1 MPRLATVACI
11 FYIAENNCRMYI
23 KKLVCILLLF
33 SGMSA
38 ASRLV
43 AQEHK
48 KERNYLY
55 NEFRRGG
62 GDVAFNGIAAWREG
76 RLKSVADKMAALPA
90 ASKVLLLKEADKAL
104 AFNWPALP
112 ATLYLEYRDNGN
124 RINFEN
130 AQFERRKVLT
140 ALVAGELAGGNGKY
154 IPQIIN
160 GLWAILEEST
170 WVLPAHVG
178 AQKAGTDLAD
188 PTEPVVDLFAGETSA
203 TLSWAQFLL
212 HDQLDKFSPI
222 VNKRINYELQ
232 HRIVEPFLQ
241 RNDFWWM
248 GFRGNTVNNWN
259 IWINTNVLQT
269 ALLSINE
276 TDIRNKVIE
285 KTIHSADNFL
295 NGYPDDGGCDEGP
308 TYWGHA
314 GGKLI
319 EFITWLSDA
328 SAHQLSWSNNE
339 LVHQIG
345 AYIYKMHVD
354 SSRFVNFADASA
366 STIPPPHTVY
376 LYGTTFH
383 DPLLTNFAAYLS
395 WLDNRDSLRIKAPSL
410 AFFIYNLE
418 CRDALLAT
426 PATAP
431 YTAVNWLPDLQVLSL
446 RSQAGTSKG
455 LFFAAL
461 GGHNAESH
469 NHNDVGN
476 FVLYMD
482 GKPALIDVGV
492 GTYTKQTFS
501 ADRYKL
507 WFMQSQWH
515 NCPTINGVQQK
526 DGRRFQANDVQ
537 YGNYKLSMDI
547 AAAYPE
553 AAMVQ
558 SWKRTFTFSP
568 AKTSLVLQEAY
579 QLKEWKEAFL
589 LHFMTALTADTHTPG
604 KVMLKGETATLSMT
618 YDPALFEV
626 VTERQEVTDGR
637 LSPVWGDHVT
647 RISLKARIQALKGQH
662 TVKFVMSRQGYR

>member
-1 MPRLATVACI
+1 
-11 FYIAENNCRMYI
+11 MYI
-23 KKLVCILLLF
+23 KKIVGAILLF
-33 SGMSA
+33 SGIGFVKDS
-38 ASRLV
+38 L
-43 AQEHK
+43 AQEQK
-48 KERNYLY
+48 KDRNYLY
-55 NEFRRGG
+55 NEYQRGG
-62 GDVAFNGIAAWREG
+62 GEAVFKDLAQWKQD
-76 RLKSVADKMAALPA
+76 RLKSIADKMAALPA
-90 ASKVLLLKEADKAL
+90 VTKATLIKEADKAM
-104 AFNWPALP
+104 AFSWPSLP

-124 RINFEN
+124 RINFESV
-130 AQFERRKVLT
+130 QSERRRVLT
-140 ALVAGELAGGNGKY
+140 TLVAGELAGGNGKY
-154 IPQIIN
+154 VPQIVN
-160 GLWAILEEST
+160 GLWLILEEST

-178 AQKAGTDLAD
+178 VQKAGSGLAD
-188 PTEPVVDLFAGETSA
+188 PAEPIVDLVAGETAA
-203 TLSWAQFLL
+203 TLSWTQFLL
-212 HDQLDKFSPI
+212 HDQLDKISPM
-222 VNKRINYELQ
+222 VNKRITYELQ
-232 HRIVEPFLQ
+232 HRVVEPFLK
-241 RNDFWWM
+241 RSDFWWM
-248 GFRGNTVNNWN
+248 GWAGRTVNNWN

-276 TDIRNKVIE
+276 TDTRNKLIE
-285 KTIHSADNFL
+285 KAIRSADNFV

-319 EFITWLSDA
+319 EFITLLNNA
-328 SAHQLSWSNNE
+328 SAHKLNWSNNE
-339 LVHQIG
+339 LIHQIG

-376 LYGTTFH
+376 LYGTAFQ
-383 DPLLTNFAAYLS
+383 DPLLINFAAYLS
-395 WLDNRDSLRIKAPSL
+395 RLDNPDSMNIKAPSL

-426 PATAP
+426 KPAAP
-431 YTAVNWLPDLQVLSL
+431 YTAVNWLPDLQVVSI

-515 NCPTINGVQQK
+515 NCPTINGVQQQ
-526 DGRRFQANDVQ
+526 DGRRFQANDVHFS
-537 YGNYKLSMDI
+537 NNKLSMDI
-547 AAAYPE
+547 AAAYPA

-558 SWKRTFTFSP
+558 SWKRTFTFAP
-568 AKTSLVLQEAY
+568 AKTSLQLEEAY

-589 LHFMTALTADTHTPG
+589 LHFMTCLPADTNAAG
-604 KVMLKGETATLSMT
+604 KVILKGATANLTIS

-626 VTERQEVTDGR
+626 ITERQEVADGR
-637 LSPVWGDHVT
+637 LLPVWGDHVT
-647 RISLKARIQALKGQH
+647 RISLKARRQVLKGQH
-662 TVKFVMSRQGYR
+662 KIQFVMSR

>member
-1 MPRLATVACI
+1 MDVKKIVCAILFFSVIGLAKDAI
-11 FYIAENNCRMYI
+11 
-23 KKLVCILLLF
+23 
-33 SGMSA
+33 
-38 ASRLV
+38 
-43 AQEHK
+43 AQESK
-48 KERNYLY
+48 KDRNYLY
-55 NEFRRGG
+55 NEYQHGG
-62 GDVAFNGIAAWREG
+62 GKAAFKDLAQWRQG
-76 RLKSVADKMAALPA
+76 RLKSIADKMAALPA
-90 ASKVLLLKEADKAL
+90 VTKATLLKEADKAL
-104 AFNWPALP
+104 SFNWPSLP

-124 RINFEN
+124 RSNFESV
-130 AQFERRKVLT
+130 QSERRRVLT
-140 ALVAGELAGGNGKY
+140 TLVAGELAGGNGKY
-154 IPQIIN
+154 LPQIVN
-160 GLWAILEEST
+160 GLWLILEEST
-170 WVLPAHVG
+170 WVLPAHIGV
-178 AQKAGTDLAD
+178 QKAGSGLAD
-188 PTEPVVDLFAGETSA
+188 PTEPIVDLVAGETSA
-203 TLSWAQFLL
+203 TLSWVQFLL
-212 HDQLDKFSPI
+212 HDQLDKISPM

-248 GFRGNTVNNWN
+248 GWTGRSVNNWN

-276 TDIRNKVIE
+276 TDIRNEVIE
-285 KTIHSADNFL
+285 KAIRSADNFV
-295 NGYPDDGGCDEGP
+295 NGYPQDGGCDEGP

-319 EFITWLSDA
+319 EFITLLNDA
-328 SAHQLSWSNNE
+328 SAHKLNWGNNE
-339 LVHQIG
+339 LIHQIG

-376 LYGTTFH
+376 LYGTAFQ
-383 DPLLTNFAAYLS
+383 DPLLLYFAAYLS
-395 WLDNRDSLRIKAPSL
+395 RLDNPDSLKVKAPSL

-426 PATAP
+426 KAAAP
-431 YTAVNWLPDLQVLSL
+431 YTAVNWLPDLQVVSL
-446 RSQAGTSKG
+446 RSQAGTAKG

-515 NCPTINGVQQK
+515 NCPTINGVQQQ
-526 DGRRFQANDVQ
+526 DGRQFRANEVRFAN
-537 YGNYKLSMDI
+537 NKLSMDI
-547 AAAYPE
+547 AAAYP
-553 AAMVQ
+553 ASAMVQ
-558 SWKRTFTFSP
+558 SWQRTFTFSP
-568 AKTSLVLQEAY
+568 AKTSLQLDEAW
-579 QLKEWKEAFL
+579 QLKEWKEPFL
-589 LHFMTALTADTHTPG
+589 LHFMTCLPADTNTAG
-604 KVMLKGETATLSMT
+604 KVILKGVTANLTIT

-626 VTERQEVTDGR
+626 VAEQQAITDGR

-647 RISLKARIQALKGQH
+647 RISLKARQQGLKGRH
-662 TVKFVMSRQGYR
+662 TVRFVMNR

>member
-1 MPRLATVACI
+1 
-11 FYIAENNCRMYI
+11 MYI
-23 KKLVCILLLF
+23 KKIVGIVLF
-33 SGMSA
+33 CSGIGYLPGA
-38 ASRLV
+38 H
-43 AQEHK
+43 AQEGK

-55 NEFRRGG
+55 NEYQHRGG
-62 GDVAFNGIAAWREG
+62 EAVFNGLAQWRQE
-76 RLKSVADKMAALPA
+76 RLQFITDKMAALPEATKA
-90 ASKVLLLKEADKAL
+90 ALLKEADKAMS
-104 AFNWPALP
+104 FTWPALR

-124 RINFEN
+124 RSNFEA
-130 AQFERRKVLT
+130 AQSERRRMLT
-140 ALVAGELAGGNGKY
+140 SLVVGELAGGHGKY
-154 IPQIIN
+154 LPQIVN

-178 AQKAGTDLAD
+178 VQKAGTGLAD
-188 PTEPVVDLFAGETSA
+188 PAEPIVDLVAGETAA

-212 HDQLDKFSPI
+212 HDGLDKISPM
-222 VNKRINYELQ
+222 VNKRITYELQ
-232 HRIVEPFLQ
+232 HRIVEPYLQ

-248 GFRGNTVNNWN
+248 GWSGRLVNNWN
-259 IWINTNVLQT
+259 IWINTNVLQM

-276 TDIRNKVIE
+276 TDTRSKVIE
-285 KTIHSADNFL
+285 KTIRSADNFV

-319 EFITWLSDA
+319 EFITLLNSA
-328 SAHQLSWSNNE
+328 SGHQLNWRNNE
-339 LVHQIG
+339 LIHQIG

-366 STIPPPHTVY
+366 ITIPPPHTVY
-376 LYGTTFH
+376 LYGTAFQ
-383 DPLLTNFAAYLS
+383 DPLLVKFAAYLS
-395 WLDNRDSLRIKAPSL
+395 RLDNPDSMQIKSPSL

-418 CRDALLAT
+418 YRDALLAAT
-426 PATAP
+426 PAAP
-431 YTAVNWLPDLQVLSL
+431 YTAVNWLPNLQVLSM
-446 RSQAGTSKG
+446 RSQAGTAKG

-515 NCPTINGVQQK
+515 NCPTINGVQQQ
-526 DGRRFQANDVQ
+526 DGRQFQAKAVQ
-537 YGNYKLSMDI
+537 FSNNRLSMDI
-547 AAAYPE
+547 AAAYP
-553 AAMVQ
+553 ATAMVQ
-558 SWKRTFTFSP
+558 LWKRTFTFNA
-568 AKTSLVLQEAY
+568 AKTSLDLAEEW
-579 QLKEWKEAFL
+579 QLKEWKEPFL
-589 LHFMTALTADTHTPG
+589 LHFMTALPVDTHSAG
-604 KVMLKGETATLSMT
+604 KVVLKGITANLTMT

-626 VTERQEVTDGR
+626 TEEQQAVTDGR

-647 RISLKARIQALKGQH
+647 RISLKARQQALRGQH
-662 TVKFVMSRQGYR
+662 TVKFVMSR

>member
-1 MPRLATVACI
+1 
-11 FYIAENNCRMYI
+11 MYI
-23 KKLVCILLLF
+23 KNIVCAVLLF
-33 SGMSA
+33 SGIGFANDSM
-38 ASRLV
+38 

-55 NEFRRGG
+55 NEYQHGG
-62 GDVAFNGIAAWREG
+62 GEAAFKDLAQWRQS
-76 RLKSVADKMAALPA
+76 RLKSIADKMAALPA
-90 ASKVLLLKEADKAL
+90 ATKATLLKEADKAM
-104 AFNWPALP
+104 AFDWPSIP

-130 AQFERRKVLT
+130 AQSERRKALV

-154 IPQIIN
+154 IPQIVN
-160 GLWAILEEST
+160 GLWVILEEST

-178 AQKAGTDLAD
+178 VQKAGSGLAD
-188 PTEPVVDLFAGETSA
+188 PTEPIVDLVAGETSA
-203 TLSWAQFLL
+203 TLSWVQFLL
-212 HDQLDKFSPI
+212 HDQLDKISPM
-222 VNKRINYELQ
+222 VNKRIAYELQ
-232 HRIVEPFLQ
+232 HRVIEPFLQ

-248 GFRGNTVNNWN
+248 GWAGRSVNNWN

-285 KTIHSADNFL
+285 KAIRSADNFV
-295 NGYPDDGGCDEGP
+295 NGYPEDGGCDEGP

-319 EFITWLSDA
+319 EFITLLNDA
-328 SAHQLSWSNNE
+328 SAHKLNWSNNE
-339 LVHQIG
+339 LIHQIG

-366 STIPPPHTVY
+366 ITIPPPHTVY
-376 LYGTTFH
+376 LYGTAFH
-383 DPLLTNFAAYLS
+383 DPLLLNFAAYLS
-395 WLDNRDSLRIKAPSL
+395 RLDNPDSLKIKAPSL

-418 CRDALLAT
+418 CRNALLAIK
-426 PATAP
+426 PAAP
-431 YTAVNWLPDLQVLSL
+431 YTAVNWLPDLQVVSM
-446 RSQAGTSKG
+446 RSQAGTAKG

-515 NCPTINGVQQK
+515 NCPTINGVQQQ
-526 DGRRFQANDVQ
+526 DGRRFQANDVHFAD
-537 YGNYKLSMDI
+537 NRLSMDI

-553 AAMVQ
+553 TAMVQ
-558 SWKRTFTFSP
+558 SWKRTFTFAP
-568 AKTSLVLQEAY
+568 AKTSLQLDEAW
-579 QLKEWKEAFL
+579 QLKEWKEPFL
-589 LHFMTALTADTHTPG
+589 LHFMTYLPADTNTPG
-604 KVMLKGETATLSMT
+604 KVILKGSAANLTMS

-626 VTERQEVTDGR
+626 VTERQAVTDAR
-637 LSPVWGDHVT
+637 LTPVWGDHVT
-647 RISLKARIQALKGQH
+647 RISLKARKQALNGQH
-662 TVKFVMSRQGYR
+662 TVKFVMSR